1 MTIKNIIRIVCLLVS
16 IVFLGAFFNDIVVEN
31 KDFIMKYKIEILLYI
46 FYLPVL
52 LASITNN
59 YLWVP
64 NGYEIY
70 KKNVIKSKCIRL
82 AFLTILVIV
91 AVIFNEFSPLLTIF
105 VLLELINFIPS
116 ISSQLLAYRNSEI
129 INGKVD
135 KKLFNPKIKQLD
147 NQIMDQIKFKSI
159 LLFTLFILTVGM
171 IMLSSDEQ
179 KVESLQS
186 IVDSFNGLS
195 FSLLMAII
203 YRIGN
208 LIYKANSIIKM
219 SRLEARAE
227 AEYRRNA

>member
-16 IVFLGAFFNDIVVEN
+16 IVFLGAFFNDIVGES
-31 KDFIMKYKIEILLYI
+31 KDFIMKYKIEILFYI
-46 FYLPVL
+46 YLSVL
-52 LASITNN
+52 LTSITNN

-70 KKNVIKSKCIRL
+70 KKNAIKSKCIRL
-82 AFLTILVIV
+82 PFLTILVIV
-91 AVIFNEFSPLLTIF
+91 AVIFNEFSPLLMIF

-116 ISSQLLAYRNSEI
+116 ISSNLLAYRNSET

-159 LLFTLFILTVGM
+159 LLFTLFISTVGM
-171 IMLSSDEQ
+171 IMLYSDEQ
-179 KVESLQS
+179 KVENFQS
-186 IVDSFNGLS
+186 IVDSLNGLS
-195 FSLLMAII
+195 LSLLMVII